1 MRREIPVG
9 LLYSTTGAYNLIGQ
23 DCLDGALMA
32 LEEVNANPSYDFQLS
47 PKIANPGGNIDEYQ
61 RLTEELLRKDH
72 CKQIIGTVTSI
83 SRKEVTPIIEKHD
96 GLLWYTAPYEG
107 FECCENIIY
116 TGACPNQHIVPMF
129 EQVIPEFGNKVY
141 LTGTNYVWGWE
152 VNRIARELI
161 TSCGGEITGENYLP
175 FHSTDVERMIETI
188 RETRPSFILNNLI
201 DSSSYALYRAFYS
214 AGKTDDF
221 FRPENCPII
230 SCNITECE
238 LEEIGYDA
246 AEGHLSISPY
256 FENLNTSE
264 NIHFLNKVY
273 KKRSKKRPVSA
284 FFVNGYATAYYLAE
298 AIKEA
303 HTDDIEAIKNG
314 LFNRKF
320 QTPLGETEIS
330 SKTHH
335 AALPYYIGRIK
346 SQEGFEILPSRSQ
359 AITADPYLV
368 NFDATQFAKNVN
380 NIDLVSTPS
389 HLTPPHLKV
398 VK

>member
-1 MRREIPVG
+1 MRREIPLG

-32 LEEVNANPSYDFQLS
+32 LEEINASENYNFHLTPQ
-47 PKIANPGGNIDEYQ
+47 IANPGGNIDEYQ
-61 RLTEELLRKDH
+61 RLTETLLRENG
-72 CKQIIGTVTSI
+72 CQQIIGTVTSI

-129 EQVIPEFGNKVY
+129 ERVIPEFGKRVY

-161 TSCGGEITGENYLP
+161 TSCGGEVTGENYLP

-201 DSSSYALYRAFYS
+201 DASSYALYRAFYA

-230 SCNITECE
+230 SCNVTECE
-238 LEEIGYDA
+238 LDKIGYDA

-256 FENLNTSE
+256 FENLDTPDNSK
-264 NIHFLNKVY
+264 FLEKVY
-273 KKRSKKRPVSA
+273 KKRSKKLPISA
-284 FFVNGYATAYYLAE
+284 FFVNGYATVNYLAE
-298 AIKEA
+298 SIKTAGSE
-303 HTDDIEAIKNG
+303 DIEAVKKG
-314 LFNRKF
+314 LFGQKF
-320 QTPLGETEIS
+320 QTPLGQTVIS
-330 SKTHH
+330 QKTHH
-335 AALPYYIGRIK
+335 AALPYYIGKIK
-346 SQEGFEILPSRSQ
+346 PHGGFDILPSRSD

-368 NFDATQFAKNVN
+368 NFDTSQFANLVN
-380 NIDLVSTPS
+380 KTNPATTTS
-389 HLTPPHLKV
+389 HLKV
-398 VK
+398 IK

>member
-1 MRREIPVG
+1 MNREIAVG

-32 LEEVNANPSYDFQLS
+32 MDEINANSRYAFNFT
-47 PKIANPGGNIDEYQ
+47 PKIANPGGNINEYQ
-61 RLTEELLRKDH
+61 RLTEKLLREED
-72 CKQIIGTVTSI
+72 CQQIIGTVTSI

-129 EQVIPEFGNKVY
+129 KQVIPEFGKKVY

-161 TSCGGEITGENYLP
+161 TSCGGEVTGENYLP

-238 LEEIGYDA
+238 LEKIGYDA

-256 FENLNTSE
+256 FENLNTTE
-264 NIHFLNKVY
+264 NLNFLKKVY
-273 KKRSKKRPVSA
+273 KKRSKEKPVSA
-284 FFVNGYATAYYLAE
+284 FFVNGYATTYYLAE
-298 AIKEA
+298 AIKDA
-303 HTDDIEAIKNG
+303 QTDNIEAVKKE

-330 SKTHH
+330 EKTLHT
-335 AALPYYIGRIK
+335 ALPYYIGRIK
-346 SQEGFEILPSRSQ
+346 SRDGFEILPSRPQ

-368 NFDATQFAKNVN
+368 NFESSLFAKTVN
-380 NIDLVSTPS
+380 NFDSASSSIEAS
-389 HLTPPHLKV
+389 HLKV